1 MVHLLLIVVK
11 PKAEASIL
19 LTFNSINSYLISWA
33 PGKSALCSGPL
44 TAVPDNWQGSGL
56 TNSCALREADQAAL
70 IGHHPHIRPPHWS
83 EETQPR
89 ISSLSPT
96 GSGLHFIW
104 VNPSQPRHEH
114 NLKMMS
120 LRWEM
125 LDLASDDQD
134 CEAQDTLNSAWCCII
149 KGFRLK
155 FHNFLFETFNY
166 FWPL

>member
-11 PKAEASIL
+11 QEDEASIL

-33 PGKSALCSGPL
+33 LGKSALSSGPL

-56 TNSCALREADQAAL
+56 TNSCALREADHPAL
-70 IGHHPHIRPPHWS
+70 IGQTLITRPPHWS
-83 EETQPR
+83 GETQPC

-114 NLKMMS
+114 NFKMMS

-125 LDLASDDQD
+125 LDLASAGRHRWSGLRSSRYPQ
-134 CEAQDTLNSAWCCII
+134 QILM
-149 KGFRLK
+149 LY
-155 FHNFLFETFNY
+155 H
-166 FWPL
+166 